1 MKGLTWEELDRL
13 TAEDVVR
20 YYDEIDRTI
29 KERKEQRLQNISSI
43 QESDDDFSNF

>member
-1 MKGLTWEELDRL
+1 MKSLSWEDLDRL

-29 KERKEQRLQNISSI
+29 KERKEQRLQNTSSI
-43 QESDDDFSNF
+43 QDSDDF